1 MVGKKKLS
9 DILKRYD
16 KSLEYLT
23 KLNRKSSRYFT
34 KKETRKLLEIAGIS
48 LNDYPEF
55 KKKVIPGRPKIYTN
69 EENKQRNKD
78 RLNKANF
85 IKRQNKN
92 KNLV

>member
-1 MVGKKKLS
+1 MVGKRKLIE
-9 DILKRYD
+9 ILKVNN

-23 KLNRKSSRYFT
+23 KFNRNSNRYFT
-34 KKETRKLLEIAGIS
+34 KKEARQLLEIAEIS
-48 LNDYPEF
+48 LNNYPEF
-55 KKKVIPGRPKIYTN
+55 KRKIITGRPKIYTK

-78 RLNKANF
+78 RLNKANL